1 MNIEQCSCANESS
14 AWVPLPANST
24 EVTMDS
30 HFDEE
35 DNLESQVIF
44 GHLESTV
51 AVRCLA
57 RNEMAAVSREIK
69 LVSSG
74 KKTHTQGAKTHTHTI
89 PHALAATFPLKPCFE
104 LGYCVSLRF
113 RHPKVRL
120 QRAQ

>member
-1 MNIEQCSCANESS
+1 
-14 AWVPLPANST
+14 
-24 EVTMDS
+24 MDS

-74 KKTHTQGAKTHTHTI
+74 KKTHTQGAKTHT
-89 PHALAATFPLKPCFE
+89 
-104 LGYCVSLRF
+104 
-113 RHPKVRL
+113 
-120 QRAQ
+120 Q

>member
-1 MNIEQCSCANESS
+1 
-14 AWVPLPANST
+14 
-24 EVTMDS
+24 MDS

-69 LVSSG
+69 LVSNG
-74 KKTHTQGAKTHTHTI
+74 KKTHTQGAKHKHSHTI
-89 PHALAATFPLKPCFE
+89 AETLVSTFPLKPQFN
-104 LGYCVSLRF
+104 LRF
-113 RHPKVRL
+113 LAFPTPHSATAWGSVSVSECKWGVSGFRGTGVSVAAAVGR
-120 QRAQ
+120 